1 MAGPRIN
8 SDALAAFHVF
18 ADHLNLTRAAEA
30 LHISQPSLHAKL
42 ATLARELGRPL
53 YERRGRRLVL
63 TPDGEAVARFARDSD
78 DRLSRFLDELRETP
92 VARPIVLAAG
102 HGAYLHVLGDAIR
115 RTLAERP
122 GGLRLLRTNRDE
134 MLDALRNGRA
144 HLGVSVLDVLPAD
157 LVTVPVAAYPQ
168 VLLAPVGHRLAG
180 RRRIRLRDLAGE
192 DLVVPPPLRPHRIA
206 LERRLREAG
215 VPWNVAVEIEGWP
228 LAVHLAELGVG
239 LTVITGC
246 VGPTEGLV
254 AVPIADLPRVT
265 YYAAHRAEALEDPR
279 TKALL
284 SSIRS
289 GVTPRARERRAAAGP
304 GTPGPRA

>member
-30 LHISQPSLHAKL
+30 LHISQPALHAKL

-78 DRLSRFLDELRETP
+78 ERLGRFLDELRETP
-92 VARPIVLAAG
+92 AARPIVLAAG

-115 RTLAERP
+115 RTLAARP

-157 LVTVPVAAYPQ
+157 LVTVPVATYPQ
-168 VLLAPVGHRLAG
+168 VVLAPVGHRLAG
-180 RRRIRLRDLAGE
+180 RHRIRMRDLAGA
-192 DLVVPPPLRPHRIA
+192 DLVVPPPHRPHRIA
-206 LERRLREAG
+206 LERSLRQAG
-215 VPWNVAVEIEGWP
+215 VPWSVAVEIEGWP

-246 VGPTEGLV
+246 VRPTEGLV
-254 AVPIADLPRVT
+254 AVPITDLPRIT
-265 YYAAHRAEALEDPR
+265 YYAAHRAGALDDPR

-284 SSIRS
+284 SEIRA
-289 GVTPRARERRAAAGP
+289 TTRARGRRSAAPPDTRG
-304 GTPGPRA
+304 